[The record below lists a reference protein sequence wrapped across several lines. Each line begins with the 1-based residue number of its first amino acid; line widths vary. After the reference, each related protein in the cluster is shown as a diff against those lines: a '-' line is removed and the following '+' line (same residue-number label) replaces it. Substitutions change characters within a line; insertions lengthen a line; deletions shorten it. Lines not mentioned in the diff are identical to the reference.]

1 MLSSANYIL
10 TRFGGLTSIRFG
22 NFHWRLNFT
31 IGLFTVMGRGCAVCE
46 FEFSGDFCKPLPV
59 TSCLLIP
66 FFAR

>member
-10 TRFGGLTSIRFG
+10 TRFDGLTSIRFG

-46 FEFSGDFCKPLPV
+46 FEFSGD
-59 TSCLLIP
+59 
-66 FFAR
+66 